1 MAFHY
6 KTKEEAR
13 AAIYDAAMLI
23 LQADIQIALP
33 IGSLTVSE
41 LSEVCRRIESGA
53 KLSRSPI
60 LDF

>member
-1 MAFHY
+1 MVFHY
-6 KTKEEAR
+6 RSEEEAR

-53 KLSRSPI
+53 KLSRSPF
-60 LDF
+60 LYF